1 MKQVSD
7 LVTFLAAEGA
17 LSDILGVDLSDD
29 LGGASCTRWVGGSLK
44 NVLEA
49 DYIRSPNIPMQSLC
63 LFLGGV
69 V

>member
-7 LVTFLAAEGA
+7 LVTFLAAEGT

-29 LGGASCTRWVGGSLK
+29 LGEASCTCWVGGSSK

-49 DYIRSPNIPMQSLC
+49 DYSRSLNVL
-63 LFLGGV
+63 V
-69 V
+69 

>member
-29 LGGASCTRWVGGSLK
+29 LGGASRTCWVGGSLK

-49 DYIRSPNIPMQSLC
+49 DYSKSLNV
-63 LFLGGV
+63 LM
-69 V
+69 